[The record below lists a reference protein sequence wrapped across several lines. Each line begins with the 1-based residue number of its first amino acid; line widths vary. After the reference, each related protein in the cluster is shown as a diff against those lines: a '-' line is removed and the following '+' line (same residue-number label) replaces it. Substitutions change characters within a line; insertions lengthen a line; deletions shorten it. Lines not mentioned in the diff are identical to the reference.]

1 MWLAKK
7 DFKKAKYR
15 KIYNKDKNF
24 ISQICDFV
32 YLIDESM
39 ECIITDL
46 YRFEFN
52 SSELRGR
59 FRASLTCCNKDIWDD
74 DLDVLKLKCMIKMI
88 ESGLINS
95 LK

>member
-1 MWLAKK
+1 MWLTKK
-7 DFKKAKYR
+7 DFKKVKYR
-15 KIYNKDKNF
+15 KIYSENKNF

-46 YRFEFN
+46 YRFEIT
-52 SSELRGR
+52 SELRGR
-59 FRASLTCCNKDIWDD
+59 FRASLTCCSKDIWDN
-74 DLDVLKLKCMIKMI
+74 DLDVLKLKCMIKMV